1 MYFLC
6 MYIMCTCVCVHM
18 NVACTYIFSVYL
30 GVCTHTCMHSC
41 LVIKVEFEGHLE
53 EVGSHSYLGSR
64 Y

>member
-1 MYFLC
+1 
-6 MYIMCTCVCVHM
+6 MCTCVCVHM